1 MLTKISQRGRRP
13 ASSVFCIKGVALM
26 LGELFGRGKKS
37 FNVTVEPFGK
47 TLSVGKRETILQA
60 ALRNGLA
67 YPSESRAG
75 ACASCKTKLVDG
87 KIKPLTDFAY
97 VLDVDDVKSG
107 TFLACQSLA
116 RSDLTI
122 RVDSLG
128 DGLQPIKP
136 NVFAGEISEL
146 NYLTHDI
153 QEVIV
158 SLDGEM
164 DYYAGQYAN
173 LTVPG
178 ITDSRSYS
186 FASAPEVG
194 SNTVIK
200 FHIRM
205 VPGGEVSAWLASGE
219 CLGQIIQVEGPFG
232 VFGMRGSV
240 SPIVCI
246 AGGSGMAPILSIL
259 EQGLLNKV
267 DRPLVYLYGART
279 QADLYSKSLIFDI
292 SKRWNSSFRF
302 IPILSEE
309 PDESDWDGARG
320 LVTDHIKQIDDFDL
334 LGAQA
339 YLCGPPPMID
349 AAIPILNNCGVRGR
363 DIFYDKFID
372 RSHSPEILS

>member
-1 MLTKISQRGRRP
+1 MLSRLLGRGR
-13 ASSVFCIKGVALM
+13 KN
-26 LGELFGRGKKS
+26 

-47 TLSVGKRETILQA
+47 TLSVGKGETILQA

-67 YPSESRAG
+67 YPSECRAG

-97 VLDVDDVKSG
+97 VLDVDDIKSG

-128 DGLQPIKP
+128 DGLKPIKP

-178 ITDSRSYS
+178 ITESRSYS
-186 FASAPEVG
+186 FASAPEVE

-205 VPGGEVSAWLASGE
+205 VPGGEVSAWLASGA

-232 VFGMRGSV
+232 VFGIRESL

-259 EQGLLNKV
+259 EQGLLVKIK
-267 DRPLVYLYGART
+267 RPVVYLYGART
-279 QADLYSKSLIFDI
+279 QVDLYGESLISDI
-292 SKRWNSSFRF
+292 RKHWSSSFRF
-302 IPILSEE
+302 TPILSEE
-309 PDESDWDGARG
+309 LDETDWDGARG
-320 LVTDHIKQIDDFDL
+320 LVTDYIKQIEDFDL
-334 LGAQA
+334 QGAQA
-339 YLCGPPPMID
+339 YLCGPPAMID
-349 AAIPILNNCGVRGR
+349 AAIPVLNNCGVRGR
-363 DIFYDKFID
+363 DIFYDKFVD